1 MYGEAWGVDCLKFS
15 QIDQNYLFTYWV
27 LGTDGLSE
35 IVTELEMYHQKLYEW
50 TYFIEE

>member
-1 MYGEAWGVDCLKFS
+1 LLEVFPNRSKLS
-15 QIDQNYLFTYWV
+15 VYLLS